1 MNKNKPKID
10 IVNSVLEDCIVAFPV
25 SSFIISIYKQY
36 MQRGSLSKKQLQGL
50 YSKASKIENISP
62 GKLGTLEAIIKK
74 MPTRYKSELPENTPM
89 FEKDKIAGEMIE
101 GILLK
106 YPHHKR
112 VLYLKAKYDNNEV
125 LSGPENAEL
134 KKFNQLLIITKK

>member
-10 IVNSVLEDCIVAFPV
+10 IVNSILEDCIIAFPV

-50 YSKASKIENISP
+50 YSKASKIEDTSP

-74 MPTRYKSELPENTPM
+74 MPTRYKSELPGNTPM
-89 FEKDKIAGEMIE
+89 FEKDKITGAKIE
-101 GILLK
+101 EILLK

-125 LSGPENAEL
+125 LSALENAEL
-134 KKFNQLLIITKK
+134 KKFIQLLVKK

>member
-10 IVNSVLEDCIVAFPV
+10 IINSVLEDCIIAFPV

-36 MQRGSLSKKQLQGL
+36 MQWGSLSKKQLQGL
-50 YSKASKIENISP
+50 YSKASKIEDMST

-89 FEKDKIAGEMIE
+89 FKKDKIAGEMTE
-101 GILLK
+101 EILLK
-106 YPHHKR
+106 YPQHKR

-125 LSGPENAEL
+125 LSTSENAEI
-134 KKFNQLLIITKK
+134 KKFHQLLVKK

>member
-1 MNKNKPKID
+1 MNKSQSKID
-10 IVNSVLEDCIVAFPV
+10 IVNSILEDCIIAFPV
-25 SSFIISIYKQY
+25 SSFIISLYKQY

-50 YSKASKIENISP
+50 YSKASKIEDMSP

-74 MPTRYKSELPENTPM
+74 MPTRYKSELPENAPM

-101 GILLK
+101 EILAK

-112 VLYLKAKYDNNEV
+112 VLYLKAKYDHNEV
-125 LSGPENAEL
+125 LSTSENAEL
-134 KKFNQLLIITKK
+134 KKFIQLLIKK

>member
-1 MNKNKPKID
+1 MNKNNPKID
-10 IVNSVLEDCIVAFPV
+10 IINSILEDCIIAFPI

-36 MQRGSLSKKQLQGL
+36 MQWGSLSKKQLQGL
-50 YSKASKIENISP
+50 YSKASKIDDISP

-101 GILLK
+101 EILLK

-125 LSGPENAEL
+125 LSTSENAEIKKFHQLLL
-134 KKFNQLLIITKK
+134 KK